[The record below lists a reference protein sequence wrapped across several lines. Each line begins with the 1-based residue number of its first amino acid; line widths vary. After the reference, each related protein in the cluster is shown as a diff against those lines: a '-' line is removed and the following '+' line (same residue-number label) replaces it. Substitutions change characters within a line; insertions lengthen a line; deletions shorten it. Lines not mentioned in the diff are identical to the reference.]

1 MAAIKFST
9 LADRAEKRA
18 LKKYGGKRPVFEI
31 DLEDG
36 GDIIRIEKPKTDKA
50 LMYEEAKTLRQQL
63 QVLFGKDYARIA
75 DALADR
81 DPAAATDL
89 ITSMWEQWEDDSSET
104 VGGKEH

>member
-1 MAAIKFST
+1 MTLKFNE

-18 LKKYGGKRPVFEI
+18 LKRFGGKRPVFTV

-36 GDIIRIEKPKTDKA
+36 GDIIQIEKPKTDKA

-63 QVLFGKDYARIA
+63 QVLFGKDYPRIA
-75 DALADR
+75 GALADR
-81 DPAAATDL
+81 DPAVATDL
-89 ITSMWEQWEDDSSET
+89 ITSMWDQWDDDSSET